1 MRPCWFS
8 SLFAFEN
15 GIRLKTCGQEFE
27 NSLQNFHIFT
37 CLLASLQEFVPSAE
51 KFHNFGSTSFVHFS
65 CSKNLYVQIFL
76 PVCCLIKTSSWR
88 QLPLKIPRKKLIFLK
103 RWVSFQCFVF
113 SYRSVLHPALS
124 FGIQK
129 PSHVANICWKLQVF
143 LPSSFQVIKVLHLTD
158 AKTV

>member
-1 MRPCWFS
+1 MFHDWNSWFWS
-8 SLFAFEN
+8 KSLK
-15 GIRLKTCGQEFE
+15 I
-27 NSLQNFHIFT
+27 S
-37 CLLASLQEFVPSAE
+37 
-51 KFHNFGSTSFVHFS
+51 HNLT
-65 CSKNLYVQIFL
+65 KNLIFL
-76 PVCCLIKTSSWR
+76 RIFSKLIVLISFLSFTTNQDSGSICLIKTSSWR

-129 PSHVANICWKLQVF
+129 PSHVANIHWKFKVF

-158 AKTV
+158 PKTV